1 MNRVN
6 PRGCRMTAA
15 DTTTGAKFVRGFR
28 LGDLRVDPQTGDVE
42 GPGRRVQLD
51 PKVMGVLAM
60 LAERAGQVVPREDL
74 ISRLWPDVV
83 VTDDALSRC
92 LYDLRRELAAA
103 GGSEEYRALV
113 ETLPKRGY
121 RLNGVTESMEPAVV
135 ASHTSRRGIRLWT
148 AAVAAVITL
157 VAGVLL
163 SLDREGVDP
172 APVSATPGP
181 VPRIAVLPFDDM
193 SEKRDQQ
200 FLADGLTEDILNRL
214 TQSEGLD
221 VIARTSTFA
230 LRDQSLDIAEIAR
243 RLEVTHVLEGSV
255 RRSGDRIRVTAQLID
270 AADSAHLWSET
281 YDRDLGD
288 LFAIQ
293 DEISMAVAA
302 ALETRL
308 SLPAGHETEKVDARV
323 RFAQGEHF
331 YYRRA
336 PGDLERA
343 VAAYL
348 DAVTFDPDYARAWAA
363 LAGAYSLLAW
373 SSDPPD
379 RSLIEKQGEA
389 ARRAVA
395 LAPGLGVAHHRLAQF
410 LFESSDREAARK
422 HWAEATRLDPDDPL
436 ALSSQAELAVER
448 GDFQSAVEIHR
459 RIIAADPMALI
470 YRVNLASVL
479 VADGQLEAALEEY
492 RNTRENFDGAE
503 PGLDSDI
510 VRILVLLGRFAE
522 AERVLAAMPEGR
534 ARDYGTAL
542 LYALP
547 AKRTEADAALAR
559 LAMTPKGIALRDDI
573 FEGIRLAEIYAFRG
587 QDDEAFATLVGKKK
601 ALASRSD
608 ISTSFLWYLWHEA
621 RLSPILRSLHSDRRW
636 AAFIAE
642 DA

>member
-1 MNRVN
+1 
-6 PRGCRMTAA
+6 MTAA
-15 DTTTGAKFVRGFR
+15 DTRTGAKSGSEFR
-28 LGDLRVDPQTGDVE
+28 LGDLRVDPQTGDVT

-74 ISRLWPDVV
+74 ISRLWPGVV

-92 LYDLRRELAAA
+92 LYDLRKELAAA
-103 GGSEEYRALV
+103 GGSDEYRALV

-121 RLNGVTESMEPAVV
+121 RLNGVAESIDPPAAPNHV
-135 ASHTSRRGIRLWT
+135 SRRGPWPWT
-148 AAVAAVITL
+148 AAVAGIITL

-172 APVSATPGP
+172 APVSATPAA
-181 VPRIAVLPFDDM
+181 VPRIAVLPFDDL

-214 TQSEGLD
+214 TRSEGLD

-255 RRSGDRIRVTAQLID
+255 RRTGDRIRVTAQLID

-288 LFAIQ
+288 LFTIQ

-308 SLPAGHETEKVDARV
+308 VLPAGYETENVDALV

-331 YYRRA
+331 YNRRA
-336 PGDLERA
+336 PGDVERA
-343 VAAYL
+343 VAAYT
-348 DAVTFDPDYARAWAA
+348 DAVTLDPGYARAWAA

-379 RSLIEKQGEA
+379 HSLIEKQGEA

-395 LAPGLGVAHHRLAQF
+395 LAPGLGVAHHRLGQF
-410 LFESSDREAARK
+410 LFESSDLEAARR
-422 HWAEATRLDPDDPL
+422 HWAESARLDPQNPL
-436 ALSSQAELAVER
+436 TLSLQATLAAKR
-448 GDFQSAVEIHR
+448 GDFQAAVEIHR
-459 RIIAADPMALI
+459 RIIAADPMALN
-470 YRVNLASVL
+470 YRKNLAVML
-479 VADGQLEAALEEY
+479 VADGQLEAALEEI

-503 PGLDSDI
+503 PDLDSEI
-510 VRILVLLGRFAE
+510 ARILILLGRFPE
-522 AERVLAAMPEGR
+522 AERVLAGMPEGR
-534 ARDYGTAL
+534 DRDYGTAL

-547 AKRTEADAALAR
+547 AKRTEANAALAR
-559 LAMTPKGIALRDDI
+559 LAMASNDVALDDDI
-573 FEGIRLAEIYAFRG
+573 FEVIRLAEIYAFRG
-587 QDDEAFATLVGKKK
+587 QEDEAFARLEGKKE
-601 ALASRSD
+601 ALASRSH
-608 ISTSFLWYLWHEA
+608 INPWFLGYLRHEA
-621 RLSPILRSLHSDRRW
+621 KLSPILKSLHSDRRW
-636 AAFIAE
+636 AAFIAD

>member
-1 MNRVN
+1 
-6 PRGCRMTAA
+6 MTAA
-15 DTTTGAKFVRGFR
+15 DTRTGAKSGSEFR
-28 LGDLRVDPQTGDVE
+28 LGDLRVDPQTGDVT

-51 PKVMGVLAM
+51 PKVMGVFAM

-74 ISRLWPDVV
+74 ISRLWPGVV

-92 LYDLRRELAAA
+92 LYDLRQELAAA
-103 GGSEEYRALV
+103 GGSDEYRALV

-121 RLNGVTESMEPAVV
+121 RLNGVAESIEHPAT
-135 ASHTSRRGIRLWT
+135 ANHNARRGPWLWT
-148 AAVAAVITL
+148 AAVAGIITL

-172 APVSATPGP
+172 APASATPRA

-214 TQSEGLD
+214 TRSEGLD

-255 RRSGDRIRVTAQLID
+255 RRTGDRIRVTAQLID
-270 AADSAHLWSET
+270 AADSGHLWSET

-288 LFAIQ
+288 LFTIQ
-293 DEISMAVAA
+293 DEISMTVAA
-302 ALETRL
+302 ALESRL
-308 SLPAGHETEKVDARV
+308 ALPAGHETEKVDALV

-331 YYRRA
+331 YNRRA
-336 PGDLERA
+336 PGDVERA
-343 VAAYL
+343 VAAYT
-348 DAVTFDPDYARAWAA
+348 DAVTLDPGYARAWAA

-373 SSDPPD
+373 RRDPPD

-395 LAPGLGVAHHRLAQF
+395 LAPGLGVAHHRLGQF

-422 HWAEATRLDPDDPL
+422 HWAEAARLDPQNPL
-436 ALSSQAELAVER
+436 TLSLQAKLAVER
-448 GDFQSAVEIHR
+448 GDFQAAVEIHR

-470 YRVNLASVL
+470 YRMNLAMML
-479 VADGQLEAALEEY
+479 VADGQLEAALEEI

-503 PGLDSDI
+503 LDLDSEI
-510 VRILVLLGRFAE
+510 ALILVLLGRFPE
-522 AERVLAAMPEGR
+522 AERVLAGMPEGR

-559 LAMTPKGIALRDDI
+559 LAMTPNDSALRDDI
-573 FEGIRLAEIYAFRG
+573 VEVIRLAEIYAFRG
-587 QDDEAFATLVGKKK
+587 QEDEAFATLEGKKET
-601 ALASRSD
+601 LASRSD
-608 ISTSFLWYLWHEA
+608 ISASFLGYLRYEA
-621 RLSPILRSLHSDRRW
+621 RLSPILKSLHSDRRW
-636 AAFIAE
+636 AAFIAD

>member
-1 MNRVN
+1 
-6 PRGCRMTAA
+6 MTAA
-15 DTTTGAKFVRGFR
+15 DTRTGAKSGSEFR
-28 LGDLRVDPQTGDVE
+28 LGDLRVDPQTGDVT
-42 GPGRRVQLD
+42 GPGCRVQLD
-51 PKVMGVLAM
+51 PKVMGVLAI
-60 LAERAGQVVPREDL
+60 LAERAGQVVPREEL

-92 LYDLRRELAAA
+92 LYDLRRKLAAA
-103 GGSEEYRALV
+103 AGSDEYRALV

-121 RLNGVTESMEPAVV
+121 RLNGVAESIEPPAT
-135 ASHTSRRGIRLWT
+135 ANQNSRRGLWLWT
-148 AAVAAVITL
+148 AAVAAIITL

-172 APVSATPGP
+172 APASATPRA
-181 VPRIAVLPFDDM
+181 VPRIAVLPFDDL

-214 TQSEGLD
+214 TRSEGLD

-230 LRDQSLDIAEIAR
+230 LRDQSLNIAEIAR

-255 RRSGDRIRVTAQLID
+255 RRTGDRIRVTAQLID

-288 LFAIQ
+288 LFTIQ

-308 SLPAGHETEKVDARV
+308 VLPAGYETENVDALV

-331 YYRRA
+331 YSRRA
-336 PGDLERA
+336 PGDVERA
-343 VAAYL
+343 VAAYT
-348 DAVTFDPDYARAWAA
+348 DAVTLDPGYARAWAA
-363 LAGAYSLLAW
+363 LAGAYSFLAW
-373 SSDPPD
+373 RRDPPD

-395 LAPGLGVAHHRLAQF
+395 LAPGLGVAHHRLGQF
-410 LFESSDREAARK
+410 LFESSDLEAARR
-422 HWAEATRLDPDDPL
+422 HWAESARLDPQNPL
-436 ALSSQAELAVER
+436 TLSLQAKLAVER
-448 GDFQSAVEIHR
+448 GDFQAAVEIHR
-459 RIIAADPMALI
+459 RIVAADPMALT
-470 YRVNLASVL
+470 YRANLAVML
-479 VADGQLEAALEEY
+479 VADGQLEAALEEI

-503 PGLDSDI
+503 PDLDSEI
-510 VRILVLLGRFAE
+510 ALILVLLGRFPE
-522 AERVLAAMPEGR
+522 AERVLAGMPEGR

-559 LAMTPKGIALRDDI
+559 LAMTPNDSALRDDI
-573 FEGIRLAEIYAFRG
+573 VEVIRLAEIYTFRG
-587 QDDEAFATLVGKKK
+587 QEDEAFRTLEGKKE
-601 ALASRSD
+601 ALASRSH
-608 ISTSFLWYLWHEA
+608 IKASFLGYLRLEA
-621 RLSPILRSLHSDRRW
+621 RLSPILKSLHSDRRW
-636 AAFIAE
+636 AAFIAD

>member
-6 PRGCRMTAA
+6 AGVAA
-15 DTTTGAKFVRGFR
+15 MAAAVSRTDAKSGSGFR
-28 LGDLRVDPQTGDVE
+28 IGDLRVDPQTGDVE

-103 GGSEEYRALV
+103 GGSDEYRALV

-121 RLNGVTESMEPAVV
+121 RLNGIAESIEPPPA
-135 ASHTSRRGIRLWT
+135 ANHIPRRGLWMWT
-148 AAVAAVITL
+148 AAVSAIVTL

-163 SLDREGVDP
+163 SLNREGVEP
-172 APVSATPGP
+172 APVSATPGA

-214 TQSEGLD
+214 TRSEGLD

-230 LRDQSLDIAEIAR
+230 LRGQSLDIAEIAH
-243 RLEVTHVLEGSV
+243 RLSVTHVLEGSV
-255 RRSGDRIRVTAQLID
+255 RRTGDRIRVTAQLID
-270 AADSAHLWSET
+270 AADSDHLWSET

-293 DEISMAVAA
+293 DEISMAVAS
-302 ALETRL
+302 ALATRL
-308 SLPAGHETEKVDARV
+308 VLPAGHETEKVDALV

-336 PGDLERA
+336 PGDVRRA
-343 VAAYL
+343 VAAYM
-348 DAVTFDPDYARAWAA
+348 DAVTLDPGYARAWAA
-363 LAGAYSLLAW
+363 LAGAYSVLAW

-410 LFESSDREAARK
+410 LSESDREAALE
-422 HWAEATRLDPDDPL
+422 HLAESARLDPESPL
-436 ALSSQAELAVER
+436 TLSSQAELAVER
-448 GDFQSAVEIHR
+448 GDFHAAVELHR

-470 YRVNLASVL
+470 YRMNLAAML
-479 VADGQLEAALEEY
+479 VADGQLVAALEEY
-492 RNTRENFDGAE
+492 QNTRENFDGAE
-503 PGLDSDI
+503 PDLDSEI
-510 VRILVLLGRFAE
+510 VRVLVLLGRFPE
-522 AERVLAAMPEGR
+522 AEHVVGGMPEGR

-547 AKRTEADAALAR
+547 AKRIEADAALAR
-559 LAMTPKGIALRDDI
+559 LAMTPQDIALRDDV
-573 FEGIRLAEIYAFRG
+573 FEVVRLAEIYAFRG
-587 QDDEAFATLVGKKK
+587 QADEAFARLVGKKET
-601 ALASRSD
+601 LASRSD
-608 ISTSFLWYLWHEA
+608 ISDSFCWYLQLEA
-621 RLSPILRSLHSDRRW
+621 RLSPFLKSLHSDPRW
-636 AAFIAE
+636 SAFVAE

>member
-1 MNRVN
+1 MK
-6 PRGCRMTAA
+6 AA
-15 DTTTGAKFVRGFR
+15 DTRNGAKSGSEFR
-28 LGDLRVDPQTGDVE
+28 LGDLRVDPQTGDVT
-42 GPGRRVQLD
+42 GPGCRVQLD
-51 PKVMGVLAM
+51 PKVMGVLAI
-60 LAERAGQVVPREDL
+60 LAERAGQVVPREEL

-92 LYDLRRELAAA
+92 LYELRRELAAA
-103 GGSEEYRALV
+103 GGSDEYRSLV

-121 RLNGVTESMEPAVV
+121 RLNGVAESIEPPA
-135 ASHTSRRGIRLWT
+135 AANHISRRGLWLWT
-148 AAVAAVITL
+148 AAFAAIVTL

-172 APVSATPGP
+172 APVSATPGA

-214 TQSEGLD
+214 TESEGLD

-255 RRSGDRIRVTAQLID
+255 RRTGDRIRVTAQLID

-288 LFAIQ
+288 LFTIQ

-308 SLPAGHETEKVDARV
+308 VLPAGYETKKVDALV

-331 YYRRA
+331 YNRRA
-336 PGDLERA
+336 PGDIERA
-343 VAAYL
+343 VAAYT
-348 DAVTFDPDYARAWAA
+348 DAVTLDPGYARAWAA

-395 LAPGLGVAHHRLAQF
+395 IAPGLGVAHHRLGQF
-410 LFESSDREAARK
+410 LFESSDPEAARK
-422 HWAEATRLDPDDPL
+422 HWAEAARLDPQNPL
-436 ALSSQAELAVER
+436 TLSSQANLAVER
-448 GDFQSAVEIHR
+448 GDFQAAVEIHR
-459 RIIAADPMALI
+459 RIIAADPMALS
-470 YRVNLASVL
+470 YRGNLAAML
-479 VADGQLEAALEEY
+479 VADGQLEAALEEI

-503 PGLDSDI
+503 PDLDSEI
-510 VRILVLLGRFAE
+510 ARILVLLGRFPE
-522 AERVLAAMPEGR
+522 AERALAGMPEGR

-559 LAMTPKGIALRDDI
+559 LAMTPNDSALRDDI
-573 FEGIRLAEIYAFRG
+573 FEVIRLAEIYAFRG
-587 QDDEAFATLVGKKK
+587 QEDEAFATLEGKKET
-601 ALASRSD
+601 LASRSD
-608 ISTSFLWYLWHEA
+608 ISASFLWCLRHEA
-621 RLSPILRSLHSDRRW
+621 RLSPILKSLHSDRRW
-636 AAFIAE
+636 AAFIAD

>member
-1 MNRVN
+1 
-6 PRGCRMTAA
+6 MTAA
-15 DTTTGAKFVRGFR
+15 DTRTGAKSGSEFR
-28 LGDLRVDPQTGDVE
+28 LGDLRVDPQTGDVT
-42 GPGRRVQLD
+42 GPGCRVQLD
-51 PKVMGVLAM
+51 PKVMGVLAI
-60 LAERAGQVVPREDL
+60 LAERAGQVVPREEL

-92 LYDLRRELAAA
+92 LYDLRRKLAAA
-103 GGSEEYRALV
+103 GGSDEYRALV

-121 RLNGVTESMEPAVV
+121 RLNGVAESIEPPAT
-135 ASHTSRRGIRLWT
+135 ADHISRRGPWLWT
-148 AAVAAVITL
+148 AAVAGIITL

-172 APVSATPGP
+172 APASATPRA
-181 VPRIAVLPFDDM
+181 VPRIAVLPFDDL

-214 TQSEGLD
+214 TRSEGLD

-230 LRDQSLDIAEIAR
+230 LRDQSLNIAEIAR

-255 RRSGDRIRVTAQLID
+255 RRTGDRIRVTAQLID

-288 LFAIQ
+288 LFTIQ

-308 SLPAGHETEKVDARV
+308 VLPAGYETENVDALV

-331 YYRRA
+331 YFRRA
-336 PGDLERA
+336 PGDVERA
-343 VAAYL
+343 VAAYT
-348 DAVTFDPDYARAWAA
+348 DAVTLDPGYARAWAA
-363 LAGAYSLLAW
+363 LAGAYSFLAW
-373 SSDPPD
+373 RRDPPD

-395 LAPGLGVAHHRLAQF
+395 LAPGLGVAHHRLGQF
-410 LFESSDREAARK
+410 LFESSDLEAARR
-422 HWAEATRLDPDDPL
+422 HWAESARLDPQNPL
-436 ALSSQAELAVER
+436 TLSLQAKLAVER
-448 GDFQSAVEIHR
+448 GDFQAAVEIHR
-459 RIIAADPMALI
+459 RIVAADPMALT
-470 YRVNLASVL
+470 YRANLAVML
-479 VADGQLEAALEEY
+479 VADGQLEAALEEI

-503 PGLDSDI
+503 PDLDSEI
-510 VRILVLLGRFAE
+510 ALILVLLGRFPE
-522 AERVLAAMPEGR
+522 AERVLAGMPEGR

-559 LAMTPKGIALRDDI
+559 LAMTPNDSALRDDI
-573 FEGIRLAEIYAFRG
+573 VEVIRLAEIYAFRG
-587 QDDEAFATLVGKKK
+587 QEDEAFATLEGKKET
-601 ALASRSD
+601 LASRSD
-608 ISTSFLWYLWHEA
+608 ISASFLGYLRYEA
-621 RLSPILRSLHSDRRW
+621 RLSPILKSLHSDRRW
-636 AAFIAE
+636 AAFIAD

>member
-1 MNRVN
+1 
-6 PRGCRMTAA
+6 MTAA
-15 DTTTGAKFVRGFR
+15 DTRTGAKSGSEFR
-28 LGDLRVDPQTGDVE
+28 LGDLRVDPQTGDVT
-42 GPGRRVQLD
+42 GPGRRIQLD

-74 ISRLWPDVV
+74 ISRLWPGVV

-92 LYDLRRELAAA
+92 LYDLRQELAAA
-103 GGSEEYRALV
+103 GGSDEYRALV

-121 RLNGVTESMEPAVV
+121 RLNGVAESIEHPAT
-135 ASHTSRRGIRLWT
+135 ANHNARRGPWLWT
-148 AAVAAVITL
+148 AAVAGIITL

-172 APVSATPGP
+172 AQASATPRA

-214 TQSEGLD
+214 TESEGLD

-255 RRSGDRIRVTAQLID
+255 RRTGDRIRVTAQLID

-288 LFAIQ
+288 LFTIQ

-308 SLPAGHETEKVDARV
+308 VLPTEHETKKVDALV

-331 YYRRA
+331 YNRRA
-336 PGDLERA
+336 PGDVERA
-343 VAAYL
+343 VAAYT
-348 DAVTFDPDYARAWAA
+348 DAVTLDPGYARAWAA

-373 SSDPPD
+373 RRDPPD

-395 LAPGLGVAHHRLAQF
+395 LAPGLGVAHHRLGQF
-410 LFESSDREAARK
+410 LFESSDLEAARR
-422 HWAEATRLDPDDPL
+422 HWAESARLDPQNPL
-436 ALSSQAELAVER
+436 TLSFQAELAVER
-448 GDFQSAVEIHR
+448 GDFQAAVEIHR
-459 RIIAADPMALI
+459 RIIAADPMALS
-470 YRVNLASVL
+470 YRVNLAVML
-479 VADGQLEAALEEY
+479 VADGQLEAALEEI

-503 PGLDSDI
+503 PDLDSEI
-510 VRILVLLGRFAE
+510 ARILVLLGRFPE
-522 AERVLAAMPEGR
+522 AERVLAGMPEGR

-547 AKRTEADAALAR
+547 EKRTEADAALAR
-559 LAMTPKGIALRDDI
+559 LAMTPNDSALRDDI
-573 FEGIRLAEIYAFRG
+573 VEVIRLAEIYAFRG
-587 QDDEAFATLVGKKK
+587 QEDEAFATLEGKKE

-608 ISTSFLWYLWHEA
+608 ISASFLGYLRYEA
-621 RLSPILRSLHSDRRW
+621 RLSPILKSLHSDRRW
-636 AAFIAE
+636 AAFIAD

>member
-1 MNRVN
+1 
-6 PRGCRMTAA
+6 MTAA
-15 DTTTGAKFVRGFR
+15 DTGTGAKSGSAFR

-42 GPGRRVQLD
+42 GPGGRVQLD

-60 LAERAGQVVPREDL
+60 LAERASQVVPREDL

-103 GGSEEYRALV
+103 GGSDEYRALI

-121 RLNGVTESMEPAVV
+121 RLNRVAESIEPPV
-135 ASHTSRRGIRLWT
+135 AAKKISRRVPWLWT
-148 AAVAAVITL
+148 AAVAAIITL
-157 VAGVLL
+157 VTGVLL

-172 APVSATPGP
+172 APVFATPGV

-193 SEKRDQQ
+193 SENRDQQ

-214 TQSEGLD
+214 TRSEGLD

-243 RLEVTHVLEGSV
+243 RLAVTHVLEGSV
-255 RRSGDRIRVTAQLID
+255 RRTGDRIRVTAQLID

-281 YDRDLGD
+281 YDRYLGD
-288 LFAIQ
+288 LFTIQ

-308 SLPAGHETEKVDARV
+308 VLSASHETEKVDALV

-336 PGDLERA
+336 PGDVERA

-348 DAVTFDPDYARAWAA
+348 DAVAVDPDYARAWAA

-395 LAPGLGVAHHRLAQF
+395 LAPRLGVAHHRLAQF
-410 LFESSDREAARK
+410 LSESSEREAARK
-422 HWAEATRLDPDDPL
+422 HWAESARLDPDNPL
-436 ALSSQAELAVER
+436 VLSGQADLAVER

-470 YRVNLASVL
+470 YRVNLAGVL

-492 RNTRENFDGAE
+492 WNTRENFDGAK
-503 PGLDSDI
+503 PDLDSDI
-510 VRILVLLGRFAE
+510 VRILVLLGRFPE
-522 AERVLAAMPEGR
+522 AERVLAGMPEGR

-547 AKRTEADAALAR
+547 ARRAEADAALAR
-559 LAMTPKGIALRDDI
+559 LAMMPTDIALLDDI
-573 FEGIRLAEIYAFRG
+573 FEGIRVAEIYAFRG
-587 QDDEAFATLVGKKK
+587 QEDEAFATLVGKKE
-601 ALASRSD
+601 ALAIRSD
-608 ISTSFLWYLWHEA
+608 ISASFLWYLRHEA

>member
-1 MNRVN
+1 
-6 PRGCRMTAA
+6 MTAA
-15 DTTTGAKFVRGFR
+15 ATKPGTKYSSGFR
-28 LGDLRVDPQTGDVE
+28 LRDLQVDPQTGDVA
-42 GPGRRVQLD
+42 GPGGRIQLD

-60 LAERAGQVVPREDL
+60 LAERAGQVVPREEL
-74 ISRLWPDVV
+74 ISRLWPDIV

-92 LYDLRRELAAA
+92 LYELRRELTTA
-103 GGSEEYRALV
+103 GGSDEYRALV

-121 RLNGVTESMEPAVV
+121 RLNGIAQPIEPPA
-135 ASHTSRRGIRLWT
+135 AANPTSRRRPWLW
-148 AAVAAVITL
+148 AAGVSAIL
-157 VAGVLL
+157 VTIAGVLL
-163 SLDREGVDP
+163 SLDRDGASP
-172 APVSATPGP
+172 AAAPVA

-193 SEKRDQQ
+193 SEKRDQR

-214 TQSEGLD
+214 TQSENLD

-255 RRSGDRIRVTAQLID
+255 RRTGDRVRVTAQLID
-270 AADSAHLWSET
+270 SADSAHLWSET

-288 LFAIQ
+288 LFTIQ

-302 ALETRL
+302 ALEARL
-308 SLPAGHETEKVDARV
+308 VMPDRHDTENVDALV

-336 PGDLERA
+336 PGDIERA
-343 VAAYL
+343 VAAYR
-348 DAVTFDPDYARAWAA
+348 DAVTLDPGYARAWAA

-389 ARRAVA
+389 AHRAVS

-410 LFESSDREAARK
+410 LFESSDREAAQK
-422 HWAEATRLDPDDPL
+422 HWAEAARLDPNNPL
-436 ALSSQAELAVER
+436 ILSRHSADAVER
-448 GDFQSAVEIHR
+448 GDFKAAVEFHR
-459 RIIAADPMALI
+459 QIVAADPMALI
-470 YRVNLASVL
+470 YRQNLAAML
-479 VADGQLEAALEEY
+479 VADGQFEAALEEY
-492 RNTRENFDGAE
+492 RNSRENFAGAE

-510 VRILVLLGRFAE
+510 VRVLVLLGRFPE
-522 AERVLAAMPEGR
+522 AERVLAGMPEGR

-547 AKRTEADAALAR
+547 AKRAEADAALAR
-559 LAMTPKGIALRDDI
+559 LAMPPNDIALRDDI
-573 FEGIRLAEIYAFRG
+573 LEVILLAEIYAIRG
-587 QDDEAFATLVGKKK
+587 QHDEAFATLEGKKR
-601 ALASRSD
+601 ALARRSD
-608 ISTSFLWYLWHEA
+608 IRSGFLWYLRQEA
-621 RLSPILRSLHSDRRW
+621 RLSPILKSLHPDPRW
-636 AAFIAE
+636 AQLLAE

>member
-1 MNRVN
+1 
-6 PRGCRMTAA
+6 MTAA
-15 DTTTGAKFVRGFR
+15 DIRTGAKSGSEFR
-28 LGDLRVDPQTGDVE
+28 LGDLRVDPQTGDVT

-74 ISRLWPDVV
+74 ISRLWPGVV

-92 LYDLRRELAAA
+92 LYDLRQELAAA
-103 GGSEEYRALV
+103 GGSDEYRALV

-121 RLNGVTESMEPAVV
+121 RLNGVAESIEHPAT
-135 ASHTSRRGIRLWT
+135 ANHNARRGPWLWT
-148 AAVAAVITL
+148 AAVAGIITL

-172 APVSATPGP
+172 APASATPRA

-214 TQSEGLD
+214 TRSEGLD

-230 LRDQSLDIAEIAR
+230 LRDQSLNIAEIAR

-255 RRSGDRIRVTAQLID
+255 RRTEDRIRVTAQLIG
-270 AADSAHLWSET
+270 AADSAQLWSET

-288 LFAIQ
+288 LFTIQ

-308 SLPAGHETEKVDARV
+308 VLPAGHETEKVDALV

-331 YYRRA
+331 YHRRA
-336 PGDLERA
+336 PGDVERA
-343 VAAYL
+343 VAAYT
-348 DAVTFDPDYARAWAA
+348 DAVTLDPGYARAWAA

-379 RSLIEKQGEA
+379 HSLIEKQGEA

-395 LAPGLGVAHHRLAQF
+395 LAPGLGVAHHRLGQF

-422 HWAEATRLDPDDPL
+422 HWAESARLDPDNPL
-436 ALSSQAELAVER
+436 TLGWQAGLAVTR
-448 GDFQSAVEIHR
+448 GDFPAAVGIYR
-459 RIIAADPMALI
+459 RIIAADPMALS
-470 YRVNLASVL
+470 RRTNLAAML
-479 VADGQLEAALEEY
+479 VADGQLEAALEEI
-492 RNTRENFDGAE
+492 RNTRENFDGAN
-503 PGLDSDI
+503 PGLDSEI
-510 VRILVLLGRFAE
+510 ARILILLERFPE
-522 AERVLAAMPEGR
+522 AERVLAGMPEGR
-534 ARDYGTAL
+534 NRDYGTAL

-547 AKRTEADAALAR
+547 AKRTEANAALAR
-559 LAMTPKGIALRDDI
+559 LAMASNDFALEDDI
-573 FEGIRLAEIYAFRG
+573 FEVIRLAEIYAFRG
-587 QDDEAFATLVGKKK
+587 QEDEAFATLEGKKE
-601 ALASRSD
+601 ALASRSH
-608 ISTSFLWYLWHEA
+608 INASFLGYLRLEA
-621 RLSPILRSLHSDRRW
+621 RLSPILKSLHSDRRW
-636 AAFIAE
+636 AAFIAD

>member
-1 MNRVN
+1 
-6 PRGCRMTAA
+6 MTAA
-15 DTTTGAKFVRGFR
+15 DTRTGAKSGSEFR
-28 LGDLRVDPQTGDVE
+28 LGDLRVDPQTGDVT
-42 GPGRRVQLD
+42 GPGCRVQLD
-51 PKVMGVLAM
+51 PKVMGVLAI
-60 LAERAGQVVPREDL
+60 LAERAGQVVPREEL

-92 LYDLRRELAAA
+92 LYDLRRKLAAA
-103 GGSEEYRALV
+103 GGSDEYRALV

-121 RLNGVTESMEPAVV
+121 RLNGVAESIEHPAT
-135 ASHTSRRGIRLWT
+135 ANHNARRGPWLWT
-148 AAVAAVITL
+148 AAVAGIITL

-172 APVSATPGP
+172 APASATPRA
-181 VPRIAVLPFDDM
+181 VPRIAVLPFDDL

-214 TQSEGLD
+214 TRSEGLD

-230 LRDQSLDIAEIAR
+230 LRDQSLNIAEIAR

-255 RRSGDRIRVTAQLID
+255 RRTGDRIRVTAQLID

-288 LFAIQ
+288 LFTIQ

-308 SLPAGHETEKVDARV
+308 VLPAGYETENVDALV

-331 YYRRA
+331 YFRRA
-336 PGDLERA
+336 PGDVERA
-343 VAAYL
+343 VAAYT
-348 DAVTFDPDYARAWAA
+348 DAVTLDPGYARAWAA
-363 LAGAYSLLAW
+363 LAGAYSFLAW
-373 SSDPPD
+373 RRDPPD

-395 LAPGLGVAHHRLAQF
+395 LAPGLGVAHHRLGQF
-410 LFESSDREAARK
+410 LFESSDLEAARR
-422 HWAEATRLDPDDPL
+422 HWAESARLDPQNPL
-436 ALSSQAELAVER
+436 TLSLQAKLAVER
-448 GDFQSAVEIHR
+448 GDFQAAVEIHR
-459 RIIAADPMALI
+459 RIVAADPMALT
-470 YRVNLASVL
+470 YRANLAVML
-479 VADGQLEAALEEY
+479 VADGQLEAALEEI

-503 PGLDSDI
+503 PDLDSEI
-510 VRILVLLGRFAE
+510 ALILVLLGRFPE
-522 AERVLAAMPEGR
+522 AERVLAGMPEGR

-559 LAMTPKGIALRDDI
+559 LAMTPNDSALRDDI
-573 FEGIRLAEIYAFRG
+573 VEVIRLAEIYAFRG
-587 QDDEAFATLVGKKK
+587 QEDEAFATLEGKKET
-601 ALASRSD
+601 LASRSD
-608 ISTSFLWYLWHEA
+608 ISASFLGYLRYEA
-621 RLSPILRSLHSDRRW
+621 RLSPILKSLHSDRRW
-636 AAFIAE
+636 AAFIAD